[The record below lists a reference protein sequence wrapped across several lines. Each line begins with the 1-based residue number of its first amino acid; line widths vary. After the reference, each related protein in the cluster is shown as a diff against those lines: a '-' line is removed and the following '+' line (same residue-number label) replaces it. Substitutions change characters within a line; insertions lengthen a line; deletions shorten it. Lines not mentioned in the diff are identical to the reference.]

1 MAKLKMQFST
11 KRLLIERAN
20 STIVVI
26 VGVAAFVTA
35 FSLVASRSLLAK
47 RSYQAK
53 VIAAQ
58 EKARDQLHHNI
69 EAVDTLKTSYQE
81 FVSRPENIIGGNST
95 GQGERDGDNAKIILD
110 ALPSKYDFPALAASL
125 EKILADRNYRIR
137 SITGTDNEATQN
149 DDGQAAAAAPQT
161 NSTAPVPNN
170 AAQQQVTQTATSTET
185 AAVDMQFEL
194 SAEGAYGSMIE
205 LLSVFQNSIR
215 PLYVQK
221 LSFSA
226 QDGGVVELTI
236 NGNSYYQP
244 EKSLNI
250 KSEVVK

>member
-1 MAKLKMQFST
+1 MAKMKMQFST

-20 STIVVI
+20 STIVVV

-47 RSYQAK
+47 RAYQAK

-58 EKARDQLHHNI
+58 EKARDQLHHNL

-81 FVSRPENIIGGNST
+81 FVSRPENIIGGSST

-125 EKILADRNYRIR
+125 EKILIDRNYRIR
-137 SITGTDNEATQN
+137 SITGTDNELAQN
-149 DDGQAAAAAPQT
+149 TTGAAATTAPTTGNQ
-161 NSTAPVPNN
+161 APVPPLP
-170 AAQQQVTQTATSTET
+170 TQTQVPGQT
-185 AAVDMQFEL
+185 AAVDMPFEL

-205 LLSVFQNSIR
+205 LLTVFQNSIR

-221 LSFSA
+221 LRFTA
-226 QDGGVVELTI
+226 QDGGVVEVTI

-244 EKSLNI
+244 EKTLNI
-250 KSEVVK
+250 KSEVVQ